1 MTFSKTFFLKDRK
14 DEDILI
20 VIKANEVLVK
30 LSQKVLVV
38 PEKEKEV
45 KKLANLQPS
54 SKDFKDYSANST
66 L

>member
-20 VIKANEVLVK
+20 VIKADEVLVK

-38 PEKEKEV
+38 PENEI
-45 KKLANLQPS
+45 AI
-54 SKDFKDYSANST
+54 
-66 L
+66 

>member
-20 VIKANEVLVK
+20 VIKADEVLVK

-38 PEKEKEV
+38 PENETAV
-45 KKLANLQPS
+45 
-54 SKDFKDYSANST
+54 
-66 L
+66 